1 VAEVAVAA
9 AVAATTAAAV
19 AVVAGPSPD
28 APSPAP
34 LAAVAVSS
42 ASLAPFQGT
51 GRVAWVGVS
60 APPSEEGRKTLNE
73 LPEGVPPRGCLPP
86 SLIARPSTPSLT
98 AARSFSPLSSNALS
112 RARQASADGRRTLH
126 RDGLT
131 LSMGAQPLSR
141 PPPRRL
147 NRGTQPLAR
156 PPPRTDDP
164 VAADDSANLL
174 GPVVD
179 LDMLLARRMY
189 AAYSAYYYSLPLTT
203 HCSRTTAYCS
213 LLGFTT
219 AYYTTGTPPTAPTP
233 PAPTAWRC
241 AGPMV
246 QAAYAPSLS
255 LRKQSA

>member
-1 VAEVAVAA
+1 
-9 AVAATTAAAV
+9 
-19 AVVAGPSPD
+19 
-28 APSPAP
+28 
-34 LAAVAVSS
+34 
-42 ASLAPFQGT
+42 
-51 GRVAWVGVS
+51 
-60 APPSEEGRKTLNE
+60 LNE

-147 NRGTQPLAR
+147 SRGTQPLAR